1 MPQEQLKALM
11 YVDRSLRGDP
21 NKYMLTDKLKFKNCV
36 RLKEKTTSKFFV
48 GITKKRFMIHHD
60 VFDAKNI
67 FSQSFIQNLKQKPN
81 MFQNLSIKINISLLK
96 QR

>member
-1 MPQEQLKALM
+1 MKRKVKKMIFLM

-48 GITKKRFMIHHD
+48 GITKQRTCLFYFSLNAHH
-60 VFDAKNI
+60 F
-67 FSQSFIQNLKQKPN
+67 
-81 MFQNLSIKINISLLK
+81 
-96 QR
+96 